1 MSDST
6 TPPLWLQVP
15 EPQNLVKLYGTA
27 VDVPA
32 FGGRL
37 EVDWSPGERV
47 TSVGGL
53 VYFATFLKETG
64 LFDRLC
70 EDLH

>member
-1 MSDST
+1 MSDCNI
-6 TPPLWLQVP
+6 TPPWLQVP
-15 EPQNLVKLYGTA
+15 EPENLVKRYGTA

-47 TSVGGL
+47 TSVGWL
-53 VYFATFLKETG
+53 VYFTTFLKETG
-64 LFDRLC
+64 IFR
-70 EDLH
+70 

>member
-27 VDVPA
+27 VD
-32 FGGRL
+32 GGY
-37 EVDWSPGERV
+37 
-47 TSVGGL
+47 TIM
-53 VYFATFLKETG
+53 
-64 LFDRLC
+64 
-70 EDLH
+70 

>member
-27 VDVPA
+27 LDVPA

-37 EVDWSPGERV
+37 EVDWSQIADAG
-47 TSVGGL
+47 TALGGGNS
-53 VYFATFLKETG
+53 APIAPWRGIGQAKTG
-64 LFDRLC
+64 F
-70 EDLH
+70 